1 MKYRGGSVVGVLSL
15 AVGAF
20 GIALL
25 GGCGELGNGN
35 TSSLPRDAHYK
46 PSAAEI
52 KRDPC
57 KHNDLTACIAR
68 CQADDSH
75 ACNMVGVMFEF
86 DVQGNDNPEL
96 ASGFYKRACDS
107 TYAPG
112 CNNLAWLYLGGR
124 GVPQD
129 HTQAMRLFYFAY
141 DAARVACMRGEAS
154 SCLMAGE
161 LLFDGRGVPA
171 DEDNAQALFER
182 ACKGGEP
189 TGCARAKSQP
199 Y

>member
-1 MKYRGGSVVGVLSL
+1 MKYRGGSVVDVLSL

-25 GGCGELGNGN
+25 GGCGEFGNGN

-161 LLFDGRGVPA
+161 LLFDGRGVPQ
-171 DEDNAQALFER
+171 DDDKAQAFFER
-182 ACKGGEP
+182 ACAGGESV
-189 TGCARAKSQP
+189 GCARVKNP
-199 Y
+199 